1 MSEKTAKTV
10 TATKLVSIYFHGTF
24 HELTEED
31 ATTLRD
37 ALLEILPLPDKKQ
50 ESPYTWLDK
59 PQQWQPFSPPL
70 YPTYQPFI
78 HQVIPENLPTYQTTS
93 NTTKE
98 S

>member
-10 TATKLVSIYFHGTF
+10 TATKLVSIYFNGTF

-31 ATTLRD
+31 ATSLRD

-50 ESPYTWLDK
+50 ESPFTWPDK
-59 PQQWQPFSPPL
+59 LAQWQPFSPPL
-70 YPTYQPFI
+70 CPTCQPCI
-78 HQVIPENLPTYQTTS
+78 HQVIPEHIPTYQATS